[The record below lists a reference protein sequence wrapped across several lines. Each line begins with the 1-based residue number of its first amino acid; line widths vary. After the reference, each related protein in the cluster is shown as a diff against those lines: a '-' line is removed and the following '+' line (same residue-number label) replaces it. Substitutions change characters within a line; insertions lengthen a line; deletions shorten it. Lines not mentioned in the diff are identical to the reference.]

1 MKTAFTLFFP
11 LIMASTS
18 AQTEIPLYNGK
29 IPKSKDCGTENK
41 TQVNQ
46 WGQEVYTKVNRPT
59 LTIYKATESNTNQTA
74 VLILPGGGYTILAAN
89 HEGQDVAKAFNG
101 IGVTAF
107 VLKYRLP
114 NDTCMFNKEWV
125 PFIDAQAA
133 MKWIRDH
140 SSEYGI
146 NPDKIGVIGFSAGGH
161 LASTLATQYQ
171 LNLNDQGS
179 RTNARPNFAILGYP
193 VISMEDAI
201 GHEGS
206 RIKLIGKD
214 AAVAIRDQFS
224 THLQVSRF
232 TPPTFLFHAKD
243 DKTVPIA
250 NSLQMKAALDAQ
262 KVPAQLLLME
272 KGGHGFGLINK
283 QDPADWFKVLQ
294 TWMKSQGFL

>member
-1 MKTAFTLFFP
+1 MKTAYTLFFS

-46 WGQEVYTKVNRPT
+46 WGQEVYTKVNHPT
-59 LTIYKATESNTNQTA
+59 LTIYKATESTTNQTA
-74 VLILPGGGYTILAAN
+74 VLILPGGGYTILAAK
-89 HEGQDVAKAFNG
+89 HEGHDIAKAFNS

-133 MKWIRDH
+133 MKYIRDNAGM
-140 SSEYGI
+140 YGI

-171 LNLNDQGS
+171 LNLNDLAS
-179 RTNARPNFAILGYP
+179 RTNARPNFAILAYP
-193 VISMEDAI
+193 VISMEDGI

-214 AAVAIRDQFS
+214 AEAATRDQFS
-224 THLQVSRF
+224 AHLQVSRF

-243 DKTVPIA
+243 DSTVPVE

-262 KVPAQLLLME
+262 KVPAELLLME
-272 KGGHGFGLINK
+272 KGGHGFGLNN
-283 QDPADWFKVLQ
+283 QHEPTDWFKSLQ
-294 TWMKSQGFL
+294 VWLKAKGFL

>member
-243 DKTVPIA
+243 DKTVPVA

>member
-1 MKTAFTLFFP
+1 MNTAFTILFSLF
-11 LIMASTS
+11 MASTI
-18 AQTEIPLYNGK
+18 AQSEIPLYKGK
-29 IPKSKDCGTENK
+29 IPKSKECSPENK

-46 WGQEVYTKVNRPT
+46 WGQDVYIKINTPT
-59 LTIYKATESNTNQTA
+59 LTIYLPKESHPNQTA
-74 VLILPGGGYTILAAN
+74 VLVLPGGGYTILAAN
-89 HEGQDVAKAFNG
+89 HEGHDVAKAFNS

-133 MKWIRDH
+133 MKYIRDNAGM
-140 SSEYGI
+140 YGI

-171 LNLNDQGS
+171 LNLNDLGT
-179 RTNARPNFAILGYP
+179 RTNARPNFAILAYP
-193 VISMEDAI
+193 VISMDDSI
-201 GHEGS
+201 GHAGS

-214 AAVAIRDQFS
+214 ALLSLREQFS
-224 THLQVSRF
+224 SHLQVSRF

-243 DKTVPIA
+243 DKTVPAA
-250 NSLQMKAALDAQ
+250 NSMLMKAALDAQ
-262 KVPAQLLLME
+262 KVPAELLLME

-283 QDPADWFKVLQ
+283 QEPTDWFKVLQ
-294 TWMKSQGFL
+294 VWLKAQGFL

>member
-1 MKTAFTLFFP
+1 MKQAFTLLFMFF
-11 LIMASTS
+11 MASS
-18 AQTEIPLYNGK
+18 WAQNEIPLYKGK
-29 IPKSKDCGTENK
+29 IPKSKECSLENK
-41 TQVNQ
+41 TQINQ
-46 WGQEVYTKVNRPT
+46 WGQEVYTKVNKPT

-243 DKTVPIA
+243 DKTVPVA

>member
-1 MKTAFTLFFP
+1 MKQAFTILFSFY
-11 LIMASTS
+11 ITS
-18 AQTEIPLYNGK
+18 SWAQNEIPLYKGK
-29 IPKSKDCGTENK
+29 IPKSKECTIENK

-46 WGQEVYTKVNRPT
+46 WGQEVYTKVNHPT
-59 LTIYKATESNTNQTA
+59 LTIYKATESTTNQTA

-179 RTNARPNFAILGYP
+179 RTNARPNFAILAYP
-193 VISMEDAI
+193 VISMEDGI

-214 AAVAIRDQFS
+214 AAAATRDQFS
-224 THLQVSRF
+224 AHLQVSRF

-243 DKTVPIA
+243 DSTVPVE

-262 KVPAQLLLME
+262 KVPAELLLME

>member
-46 WGQEVYTKVNRPT
+46 WGQEVYTKVNKPT
-59 LTIYKATESNTNQTA
+59 LTIYKATGSNTNQTA

-125 PFIDAQAA
+125 PFIDAQAS

-140 SSEYGI
+140 ASEYGI

-193 VISMEDAI
+193 VISMEETI

-214 AAVAIRDQFS
+214 AAAAIRDQFS

-232 TPPTFLFHAKD
+232 TPPSFLFHAKD
-243 DKTVPIA
+243 DKTVLVA

-262 KVPAQLLLME
+262 KVPAELLLME

>member
-1 MKTAFTLFFP
+1 MKKAYTLFFS

-46 WGQEVYTKVNRPT
+46 WGQEVYTKVNKPT

-224 THLQVSRF
+224 TQLQVSRF

-243 DKTVPIA
+243 DKTVPVA

>member
-1 MKTAFTLFFP
+1 MKQAFTLVFMFF
-11 LIMASTS
+11 MASS
-18 AQTEIPLYNGK
+18 WAQNEIPLYKGK
-29 IPKSKDCGTENK
+29 IPKSKECSLENK
-41 TQVNQ
+41 TQINQ
-46 WGQEVYTKVNRPT
+46 WGQEVYTKVNNPT
-59 LTIYKATESNTNQTA
+59 LTIYKAPELNTNQTA

-89 HEGQDVAKAFNG
+89 HEGHDVAKAFNL

-133 MKWIRDH
+133 MKYIRDNAGM
-140 SSEYGI
+140 YGI

-179 RTNARPNFAILGYP
+179 RTNARPNFAILAYP
-193 VISMEDAI
+193 VISMEDGI

-206 RIKLIGKD
+206 RNKLIGKD
-214 AAVAIRDQFS
+214 ATAATRDQFS
-224 THLQVSRF
+224 SQLQVNRF

-243 DKTVPIA
+243 DTTVPVE

-262 KVPAQLLLME
+262 KIPAELLLMD
-272 KGGHGFGLINK
+272 KGGHGFGLNNK
-283 QDPADWFKVLQ
+283 QEPTDWFKSLQ
-294 TWMKSQGFL
+294 VWMKAQGVL

>member
-1 MKTAFTLFFP
+1 MKTAFTILFS
-11 LIMASTS
+11 LYMANTI
-18 AQTEIPLYNGK
+18 AQTEIPLYKGK
-29 IPKSKDCGTENK
+29 IPKSKECSPENK
-41 TQVNQ
+41 TQANQ
-46 WGQEVYTKVNRPT
+46 WRQDVYIKINTPT
-59 LTIYKATESNTNQTA
+59 LTIYQPKESQPNQTA
-74 VLILPGGGYTILAAN
+74 VLVLPGGGYTILAAN
-89 HEGQDVAKAFNG
+89 HEGHDVAKAFNS

-133 MKWIRDH
+133 MKYIRDNAGM
-140 SSEYGI
+140 YGI

-171 LNLNDQGS
+171 LNLNDLGS

-193 VISMEDAI
+193 VISMEETI

-214 AAVAIRDQFS
+214 AAAAIRDQFS

-232 TPPTFLFHAKD
+232 TPPSFLFHAKD
-243 DKTVPIA
+243 DKTVLVA

-262 KVPAQLLLME
+262 KVPAELLLME

>member
-1 MKTAFTLFFP
+1 MKTAFTLFFS

-46 WGQEVYTKVNRPT
+46 WGQEVYTKVNKPT

-243 DKTVPIA
+243 DKTVPLA